1 MTHSLEAAIE
11 ELGKNI
17 DWILESRDE
26 LLNAL
31 KRLVEVLNDD
41 LDPAQCEAWDAARA
55 AIANAEGGTARER
68 ETVRV

>member
-31 KRLVEVLNDD
+31 KECVIDCELSLSPDVLA
-41 LDPAQCEAWDAARA
+41 LAQA

-68 ETVRV
+68 ETVQV